1 MADATENSVRP
12 REQAN
17 KPDVAIPLPD
27 NREKLKKNI
36 TVTRGIALMVGAM
49 SGSAIF
55 ITPSIVTKASNAPA
69 PSILM
74 WLVGGVVA
82 MCAGLVFC
90 ELGTMFPV
98 SGSDV
103 VYLKRIYGPLGGFL
117 SVWMIKFLLA
127 GMTQAIVMLTFSE
140 YFWAIF
146 YKSPEVEV
154 NWWLLKAVPILLF
167 FVIVALASTK
177 PDLMLTS
184 VVFFTTLQV
193 TSMMLVIVAGLVS
206 LANGNTT
213 NLSIGFEGT
222 NMDLTDWGMAWN
234 GVIYA
239 FLYWEYICSVT
250 SEVQNPEKNVPIIV
264 VSSITIVTTL
274 YVLTV
279 ISLHI
284 VIPVTAMK
292 QDVAVAVS
300 FGFET
305 MGDAGKIIIGSAIAL
320 SSLGGSQS
328 TFIAVSRYIHSGSV
342 EGLLPSCF
350 GLVSRRFKTPLVSIL
365 YVAAGTTIFIVIG
378 GIEDLISWATFME
391 FPFHVACPV
400 GVFILRKRNPEINH
414 PCKVPLI
421 FPALFVIFGIYL
433 FMNSF
438 LSTDWPA
445 SLIWVSVLLLG
456 VPIYFLMLKN
466 VFHIKILQKLDKMA
480 TAFLARVLDSE

>member
-36 TVTRGIALMVGAM
+36 TVTHGIALMVGAM

-117 SVWMIKFLLA
+117 LA

-146 YKSPEVEV
+146 YENPEVEV

-177 PDLMLTS
+177 PDLMLKS

-193 TSMMLVIVAGLVS
+193 TSMVLVIVAGLVS

-250 SEVQNPEKNVPIIV
+250 SEVQNPEKNI
-264 VSSITIVTTL
+264 
-274 YVLTV
+274 
-279 ISLHI
+279 
-284 VIPVTAMK
+284 
-292 QDVAVAVS
+292 
-300 FGFET
+300 
-305 MGDAGKIIIGSAIAL
+305 
-320 SSLGGSQS
+320 
-328 TFIAVSRYIHSGSV
+328 
-342 EGLLPSCF
+342 
-350 GLVSRRFKTPLVSIL
+350 
-365 YVAAGTTIFIVIG
+365 
-378 GIEDLISWATFME
+378 
-391 FPFHVACPV
+391 
-400 GVFILRKRNPEINH
+400 
-414 PCKVPLI
+414 
-421 FPALFVIFGIYL
+421 
-433 FMNSF
+433 
-438 LSTDWPA
+438 
-445 SLIWVSVLLLG
+445 LLLIKRG
-456 VPIYFLMLKN
+456 HIYIYS
-466 VFHIKILQKLDKMA
+466 VFSLAILSNLTK
-480 TAFLARVLDSE
+480 